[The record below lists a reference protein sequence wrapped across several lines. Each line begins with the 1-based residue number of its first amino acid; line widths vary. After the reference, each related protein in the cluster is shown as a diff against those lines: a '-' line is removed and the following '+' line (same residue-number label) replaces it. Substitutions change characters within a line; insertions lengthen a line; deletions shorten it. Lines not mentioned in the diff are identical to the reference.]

1 MLKQERHGLA
11 LFYYR
16 QAAAQGLDVAL
27 NDLGY
32 MYDQGFSVAEDKAEA
47 LRLFKLAA
55 DQGLPAALA
64 WVAGYYD
71 QGWGVP
77 CDKIEAVRWC
87 VRVTFISWLQL
98 GFQ

>member
-1 MLKQERHGLA
+1 
-11 LFYYR
+11 
-16 QAAAQGLDVAL
+16 
-27 NDLGY
+27 

-71 QGWGVP
+71 HGWGVP